1 MSNQRVLVRPYV
13 TEKTTR
19 LMEEGQYT
27 FIVGMKASKPE
38 IRQAVEKHYPGADV
52 DDVRTMIIPGKK
64 RSQFTQDGLIQG
76 STSAYKKAI
85 VTLKEGSAE
94 IDFFE
99 SI

>member
-1 MSNQRVLVRPYV
+1 MSKRVLVRPYV

-27 FIVGMKASKPE
+27 FIVGLKASKPE
-38 IRQAVEKHYPGADV
+38 IRRAVEKHYPGTEV
-52 DDVRTMIIPGKK
+52 RKVRTMVIPGKK
-64 RSQFTQDGLIQG
+64 RSQFTQAGLIQG

-85 VTLKEGSAE
+85 ITLTDESEE

>member
-1 MSNQRVLVRPYV
+1 MSKRVLVRPYV

-27 FIVGMKASKPE
+27 FIVGLKASKPE
-38 IRQAVEKHYPGADV
+38 IRKAIEKHYPGTKV
-52 DDVRTMIIPGKK
+52 NKVRTMIIPGKK
-64 RSQFTQDGLIQG
+64 RSQFTRAGLIQG
-76 STSAYKKAI
+76 STSAYKKAV
-85 VTLKEGSAE
+85 VTLKDDSAE